1 MIQMELSI
9 QKEIMGTTTT
19 LHLKGI
25 LDITTTSLIE
35 PFLRELDVDLE
46 LLVFDFTSLDFLD
59 STGIGSIINAIHLSQ
74 EKQFKLKFE
83 GVNEITNEVFEMVGI
98 YTILETLQGGS
109 N

>member
-1 MIQMELSI
+1 MELSI
-9 QKEIMGTTTT
+9 QKEIKDTTTI
-19 LHLKGI
+19 LHLDGI
-25 LDITTTSLIE
+25 LDITTTNLIE
-35 PFLRELDVDLE
+35 LHLQVLE
-46 LLVFDFTSLDFLD
+46 EDIQLLVFNFTSLEFLD

-98 YTILETLQGGS
+98 YKILEALQGEC

>member
-1 MIQMELSI
+1 MDLAI
-9 QKEIMGTTTT
+9 QKEINGTTTI

-25 LDITTTSLIE
+25 LDITTTNLIE
-35 PFLRELDVDLE
+35 PYLEELNEELQ
-46 LLVFDFTSLDFLD
+46 LLVFDFSSLDFLD

-74 EKQFKLKFE
+74 EKQFKLEFE

-98 YTILETLQGGS
+98 YTILEALQGVS